1 MPDDLSGLI
10 AEIRKLV
17 EKLDAP
23 KNTDWSQKI
32 AALTPFLST
41 VLLAGVSLWL
51 TWSNQQGQIRL
62 AQESARHDKAFHDA
76 QIRIA
81 ELEAISKLIP
91 TLSSKDPLERK
102 RGEELLQAVQ
112 QSKAASA
119 SEVEE
124 TPRATNRKATT
135 EVTDS
140 HKSLGETYAL
150 IIANDN
156 AAEASRLDAIAKITK
171 AVSAPGTPV
180 SERRRAEEVLAKVA
194 DSTTAP
200 PAVRKAARFAIA
212 DIRHVDSSQIAGLV
226 KDELVTRK
234 IEEVILHHSGNP
246 INIGAY
252 KGYATILN
260 IAKFQMEI
268 QHWDRVGFHY
278 ALAPDGTIWIGVPLD
293 GIAFHAGAK
302 NPTTVGVMLI
312 MDGES
317 ELPTPAQQTAL
328 VELLKALF
336 AKLKINASDNF
347 AQGHGFHRD
356 YDARKS
362 CPGKLMTKE
371 IVLSWLNEGTTSHDS
386 AVIPSEAT
394 KPPPTPHKPQ

>member
-32 AALTPFLST
+32 AAMTPFLST
-41 VLLAGVSLWL
+41 VLLAAVSLWL

-62 AQESARHDKAFHDA
+62 AQESAKHDKAFHDA

-81 ELEAISKLIP
+81 ELEAISKLVP
-91 TLSSKDPLERK
+91 TLSSKDPLVRK
-102 RGEELLQAVQ
+102 RGEELLQALQ
-112 QSKAASA
+112 QSKVVSA
-119 SEVEE
+119 NEVEE
-124 TPRATNRKATT
+124 TSPAMNRKGTT

-140 HKSLGETYAL
+140 RKSLGETYAL

-156 AAEASRLDAIAKITK
+156 AVEASRLDAIAKITK
-171 AVSAPGTPV
+171 EVGAPGTPV

-194 DSTTAP
+194 DSPTAP
-200 PAVRKAARFAIA
+200 PAVRRAAQFAIA
-212 DIRHVDSSQIAGLV
+212 DIRHVNSAKIAELV
-226 KDELVTRK
+226 KNELVSRK

-252 KGYATILN
+252 KGYPTIFN
-260 IAKFQMEI
+260 IAKFQMEA

-278 ALAPDGTIWIGVPLD
+278 AVAPDGTIWIGVPLD
-293 GIAFHAGAK
+293 DIAFHTAAK

-317 ELPTPAQQTAL
+317 ELPTPAQRTAL

-336 AKLKINASDNF
+336 AKLKIKATDNF

-356 YDARKS
+356 YSLKS

-371 IVLSWLNEGTTSHDS
+371 MVLSWLNEDTTSHN
-386 AVIPSEAT
+386 
-394 KPPPTPHKPQ
+394 